1 MTAAG
6 IRILYFP
13 FLAGV
18 YMSFIN
24 KMSIRSKL
32 LGGFIFIIILS
43 IIVAVV
49 SVTSIKTALNVQ
61 QELHETVT
69 QDMSRTINLNAKYNA
84 VHAWLHQL
92 QVNPSPQLV
101 AAGKKAVADM
111 VDALDKADSGPA
123 PSNFTDLAKQ
133 TRLTMRDLANKI
145 NGTFIKLFI
154 SMILTNCKLCFKC

>member
-84 VHAWLHQL
+84 VHAWR
-92 QVNPSPQLV
+92 S
-101 AAGKKAVADM
+101 AAGQSK
-111 VDALDKADSGPA
+111 
-123 PSNFTDLAKQ
+123 PSACSS
-133 TRLTMRDLANKI
+133 R
-145 NGTFIKLFI
+145 
-154 SMILTNCKLCFKC
+154 